1 MNYVTKV
8 EVKKDLIEKKKWFS
22 TPAHQLG
29 AIKYFAFQGALPRL
43 QNIFDNFFCGTVEL
57 KSAIICEKKYA

>member
-1 MNYVTKV
+1 MNYITKV
-8 EVKKDLIEKKKWFS
+8 KVKKDLIEKKKWFS

-43 QNIFDNFFCGTVEL
+43 QNIFDNFFGGTVEL
-57 KSAIICEKKYA
+57 KSAIICEQKYA